1 MGGGPGDVPA
11 VGNLSSP
18 IPVAS
23 LSSPS
28 PSRARPAFAI
38 ASEAT
43 EGGAA
48 TTPAAEKVARV
59 EVPTEFDARGLTR
72 MVLQEEGYQ
81 QWEWQGNKV
90 NYVVAGDVS
99 SDATPVLLIHG
110 FGASVYH
117 WSNNPYPRAP
127 VPSLFTS
134 SSPLPSSPPLPPHLP
149 RTSPSVTSALSHQ
162 VQHPSLSTTHEAG
175 WVAGPGT
182 SSQRWQPQA
191 GRSRPSIPVLLPHH
205 SLAGLLIT
213 HTLLP
218 PTRYNIP
225 ALAASGRPVYAIDL
239 IGFGWS
245 DRALIQYSAAMWADQ
260 VSSFIRDVI
269 GRPAVLVGNS
279 VGGYVTLTTAA
290 NHPDEVAGTVLVNAA
305 GKFSEAPPGTAPL
318 SGADESPSELKARK
332 AAAAM
337 PVEMHAHQH
346 GKEEQVPFTVV
357 VKEKVGEL
365 VEGVVAVV
373 GKVARRVVL
382 QVTFLQAKQPGRI
395 KQVLELVYP
404 NASSVDEELVRSIV
418 LPTRDPNAAE
428 VYYRLSTQVLLHP
441 SALSLNDLLS
451 TLRSSES
458 PMLLLWGALDPWM
471 TPAKAQTIV
480 DNYPAAQR
488 VDISAGHCPHD
499 EDPDAFN
506 RALLQWLQSKF

>member
-1 MGGGPGDVPA
+1 
-11 VGNLSSP
+11 
-18 IPVAS
+18 
-23 LSSPS
+23 
-28 PSRARPAFAI
+28 
-38 ASEAT
+38 
-43 EGGAA
+43 
-48 TTPAAEKVARV
+48 
-59 EVPTEFDARGLTR
+59 

-117 WSNNPYPRAP
+117 WRYNIPALAASGRPVYAIDLISFGWSDRALIQY
-127 VPSLFTS
+127 SAAA
-134 SSPLPSSPPLPPHLP
+134 
-149 RTSPSVTSALSHQ
+149 SPS
-162 VQHPSLSTTHEAG
+162 P
-175 WVAGPGT
+175 
-182 SSQRWQPQA
+182 
-191 GRSRPSIPVLLPHH
+191 
-205 SLAGLLIT
+205 GLLIT

-218 PTRYNIP
+218 PNRYNIP
-225 ALAASGRPVYAIDL
+225 ALAESGRPVYAIDL

-260 VSSFIRDVI
+260 VSSFVRDVI

-290 NHPDEVAGTVLVNAA
+290 NHPDVVAGTVLVNAA

-337 PVEMHAHQH
+337 PVETHAHQH

-365 VEGVVAVV
+365 VEGVVAAV

-404 NASSVDEELVRSIV
+404 NAASVDEELVRSIV

-506 RALLQWLQSKF
+506 QALLQWLQSKF

>member
-117 WSNNPYPRAP
+117 WS
-127 VPSLFTS
+127 
-134 SSPLPSSPPLPPHLP
+134 
-149 RTSPSVTSALSHQ
+149 VTSALSHQ

-191 GRSRPSIPVLLPHH
+191 GPSRPSIPVLLPHH

>member
-1 MGGGPGDVPA
+1 MASIVLPPACAASLASRCPSASQLSESARCAIQPPPRQRTRPIRTVTAVMGGGPGDIHT
-11 VGNLSSP
+11 VGNLGSP

-28 PSRARPAFAI
+28 PGRARPAFAI

-48 TTPAAEKVARV
+48 TTPASEKAVRV
-59 EVPTEFDARGLTR
+59 EVLTEIDARGLTR
-72 MVLQEEGYQ
+72 MVLQEGGYE

-117 WSNNPYPRAP
+117 W
-127 VPSLFTS
+127 
-134 SSPLPSSPPLPPHLP
+134 
-149 RTSPSVTSALSHQ
+149 
-162 VQHPSLSTTHEAG
+162 
-175 WVAGPGT
+175 
-182 SSQRWQPQA
+182 
-191 GRSRPSIPVLLPHH
+191 
-205 SLAGLLIT
+205 
-213 HTLLP
+213 
-218 PTRYNIP
+218 RYNIP
-225 ALAASGRPVYAIDL
+225 ALAESGWPVYAIDL

-290 NHPDEVAGTVLVNAA
+290 NHPDVVAGTVLVNAA

-337 PVEMHAHQH
+337 PVETHAHQH

-365 VEGVVAVV
+365 VEGVVTAV
-373 GKVARRVVL
+373 GKLARRVVL

-404 NASSVDEELVRSIV
+404 NAASVDEELVRSIV

-451 TLRSSES
+451 TLRSSDS

-506 RALLQWLQSKF
+506 QALLLWLQSKF

>member
-1 MGGGPGDVPA
+1 M
-11 VGNLSSP
+11 L
-18 IPVAS
+18 
-23 LSSPS
+23 
-28 PSRARPAFAI
+28 ARLLCHIKNDKAFC
-38 ASEAT
+38 T
-43 EGGAA
+43 
-48 TTPAAEKVARV
+48 
-59 EVPTEFDARGLTR
+59 FHCLTR
-72 MVLQEEGYQ
+72 MVLQEGGYE

-90 NYVVAGDVS
+90 NYVVAGDVN

-117 WSNNPYPRAP
+117 W
-127 VPSLFTS
+127 
-134 SSPLPSSPPLPPHLP
+134 
-149 RTSPSVTSALSHQ
+149 
-162 VQHPSLSTTHEAG
+162 
-175 WVAGPGT
+175 
-182 SSQRWQPQA
+182 
-191 GRSRPSIPVLLPHH
+191 
-205 SLAGLLIT
+205 
-213 HTLLP
+213 
-218 PTRYNIP
+218 RYNIP

-290 NHPDEVAGTVLVNAA
+290 NHPDVVAGTVLVNAA

-318 SGADESPSELKARK
+318 SGADESPRELKARK

-337 PVEMHAHQH
+337 PVETHGHQH
-346 GKEEQVPFTVV
+346 GAEEQVPFSVV
-357 VKEKVGEL
+357 VREKVGEL
-365 VEGVVAVV
+365 VEGVVAAV

-382 QVTFLQAKQPGRI
+382 HVTFLQAKQPGRI

-404 NASSVDEELVRSIV
+404 NAASVDEELVRSIV

-451 TLRSSES
+451 SLRAASES

-480 DNYPAAQR
+480 DNYSAAQR

-506 RALLQWLQSKF
+506 QALLQWLQQSKF